1 MHLPL
6 LASGDLLI
14 FPELSSV
21 YFLISMKRTILFFTV
36 CFVLTST
43 FGQPG
48 NQTGAKSLE
57 ECIVYALNHQ
67 TNIRQSVIDEQ
78 ITEREIKVRLSD
90 WYPQIGVSGNYQ
102 YNFQRPTSIFNNSA
116 QQVGTNNIAGAYFG
130 LNQTIFNREVVIAQQ
145 SASDVRLNAKQ
156 TTTSTKI
163 DVVSNVSKAFYDLLL
178 SQTQIILLDT
188 DIVLLQRSLKDA
200 YNQYKGG
207 LVDKTDY
214 QRATISLNNARA
226 LHKTAE
232 EQYKSR
238 AAILKLNMSYPVDSS
253 LIVAYD
259 SAAMLAQIL
268 SVDTLQNVDVNNRIE
283 YQQLTTQKRLEQDNL
298 KFYKWGFLPTVSAF
312 GEYNLNYYS
321 DQFKNL
327 YQNNY
332 PNSYAGLSI
341 SIPIFTGTRR
351 VQEIRIA
358 RLQLEKLDYNFT
370 SLKDSINTQYIQ
382 AMSAYKA
389 NLNNFFEQRE
399 NLSLARE
406 VYNIIMLQYRAGI
419 KTYLDVVTANND
431 LFNAQIF
438 YTNAI
443 FQVLSNKID
452 VERALG
458 TLKYSY

>member
-1 MHLPL
+1 LHLPL

-21 YFLISMKRTILFFTV
+21 YFSISMKRTILFFTV
-36 CFVLTST
+36 YFLLTAS

-48 NQTGAKSLE
+48 NPGGPKSLE

-67 TNIRQSVIDEQ
+67 TNIRQSVINEQ
-78 ITEREIKVRLSD
+78 ITEREIKVSLSD
-90 WYPQIGVSGNYQ
+90 WYPQIGFSGNYQ
-102 YNFQRPTSIFNNSA
+102 YNFQRPTAIFNNSA
-116 QQVGTNNIAGAYFG
+116 QQIGTTVASGGFFG

-145 SASDVRLNAKQ
+145 SAGDVRLNAKQ
-156 TTTSTKI
+156 NTTSTRI

-178 SQTQIILLDT
+178 SQTQIVLLDT

-226 LHKTAE
+226 LHKSAE
-232 EQYKSR
+232 EQLKSR
-238 AAILKLNMSYPVDSS
+238 AALLKLYMSYPVDST
-253 LIVAYD
+253 LQVAYD
-259 SAAMLAQIL
+259 SAAMLAEIL
-268 SVDTLQNVDVNNRIE
+268 SVDTLQTVDVNNRIE
-283 YQQLTTQKRLEQDNL
+283 YQQLITQKRLEQDNL
-298 KFYKWGFLPTVSAF
+298 KYYKWGFLPSVSAF
-312 GEYNLNYYS
+312 GQYNLNYYS
-321 DQFKNL
+321 DQNKNL

-351 VQEIRIA
+351 LQEVRIA

-370 SLKDSINTQYIQ
+370 SLKDSINAQYIQ

-389 NLNNFFEQRE
+389 NLNNFFEQKE

>member
-1 MHLPL
+1 MSTYAQQRNLP
-6 LASGDLLI
+6 G
-14 FPELSSV
+14 P
-21 YFLISMKRTILFFTV
+21 
-36 CFVLTST
+36 
-43 FGQPG
+43 
-48 NQTGAKSLE
+48 KSLE
-57 ECIVYALNHQ
+57 ECIIYALNHQ
-67 TNIRQSVIDEQ
+67 TNIRQSVINEE

-90 WYPQIGVSGNYQ
+90 WYPQIGFSGTYQ

-116 QQVGTNNIAGAYFG
+116 QQVGTNNISGGYFG

-156 TTTSTKI
+156 TTTNTRI

-178 SQTQIILLDT
+178 SQTQIVLLDT
-188 DIVLLQRSLKDA
+188 DIVLLERSLKDA
-200 YNQYKGG
+200 FNQYKGG

-214 QRATISLNNARA
+214 QRATITLNNAKA
-226 LHKTAE
+226 LHKSAE
-232 EQYKSR
+232 EQLKSR
-238 AAILKLNMSYPVDSS
+238 SATLKLYMSYPVDSILVVS
-253 LIVAYD
+253 YD
-259 SAAMLAQIL
+259 SAAMLAEIL
-268 SVDTLQNVDVNNRIE
+268 SVDTLQTVDVNNRIE
-283 YQQLTTQKRLEQDNL
+283 YQQLITQKRLEQDNL
-298 KFYKWGFLPTVSAF
+298 KFYKWGFLPSVSAF
-312 GEYNLNYYS
+312 GQYNLNYYS

-327 YQNNY
+327 YQNSY

-351 VQEIRIA
+351 LQEVRIA
-358 RLQLEKLDYNFT
+358 QLQLEKLNYNFT
-370 SLKDSINTQYIQ
+370 SLKDSINAQYIQ

-399 NLSLARE
+399 NLGLARE

-431 LFNAQIF
+431 LFNAQINF
-438 YTNAI
+438 TNAI
-443 FQVLSNKID
+443 FEVLTNKID

>member
-1 MHLPL
+1 
-6 LASGDLLI
+6 
-14 FPELSSV
+14 
-21 YFLISMKRTILFFTV
+21 MKRTILFLTV
-36 CFVLTST
+36 CLLLGSACAQQHAAPVT
-43 FGQPG
+43 
-48 NQTGAKSLE
+48 KSLE
-57 ECIVYALNHQ
+57 ECIIYALSHQ
-67 TNIRQSVIDEQ
+67 VNIRQSVIDEQ
-78 ITEREIKVRLSD
+78 ITEREIRIRLSD
-90 WYPQIGVSGNYQ
+90 WYPQINFSGNYQ
-102 YNFQRPTSIFNNSA
+102 YNFQRPTSIFNNLA
-116 QQVGTNNIAGAYFG
+116 QPVGTNNASGGYFG
-130 LNQTIFNREVVIAQQ
+130 LNQTLFNREVVLAQQ
-145 SASDVRLNAKQ
+145 SAGDVRLNSRQ
-156 TTTSTKI
+156 ITTSTRI

-178 SQTQIILLDT
+178 SQTQIVLLDT

-232 EQYKSR
+232 EQLKSR
-238 AAILKLNMSYPVDSS
+238 TAVLKLYMSYPVDST
-253 LIVAYD
+253 LLVTYD
-259 SAAMLAQIL
+259 SAAMLAEIL
-268 SVDTLQNVDVNNRIE
+268 SVDTLQQVDVNNRIE
-283 YQQLTTQKRLEQDNL
+283 YQQLNTQKRLYQDNL

-321 DQFKNL
+321 NQFKNL

-332 PNSYAGLSI
+332 PNSYAGLSV

-351 VQEIRIA
+351 LQEVRIA
-358 RLQLEKLDYNFT
+358 KLQLEKLDYNFS
-370 SLKDSINTQYIQ
+370 SLKDSINAQYIQ
-382 AMSAYKA
+382 AMAAYKA
-389 NLNNFFEQRE
+389 NLNNFFEQKE

-431 LFNAQIF
+431 LFNAQINF
-438 YTNAI
+438 TNAI